1 MSGDITII
9 GTRHNSEKSLQLVRE
24 AIPNREPDIVALEL
38 PPRYFDAGSPNWSV
52 KAALDPRREETLVGL
67 LTQGVM
73 FDDEYWEIDEM
84 PLAAKVAAKEGIP
97 VALIDQSFPLSMDQS
112 GRAISADVLR
122 NLNTIREEWNT
133 HQQLL
138 AERQWVALIE
148 RDLWRGGTAASPFLE
163 YFVELRNQGASN
175 PLNDKQRT
183 NAKKQFDEKQ
193 VTKPLDA
200 VRQFAPNLMEST
212 IDTRDER
219 MAGHLRWL
227 ADDGYDILAF
237 VALGHVEGI
246 RQYLENERSLRE
258 HCVLEPTIVTTSEI
272 PTDTE

>member
-1 MSGDITII
+1 MSGSVTIL
-9 GTRHNSEKSLQLVRE
+9 GTRHNSEESLQLVRE

-38 PPRYFDAGSPNWSV
+38 PPRFFDPDSPNWSV

-67 LTQGVM
+67 LTQSVM
-73 FDDEYWEIDEM
+73 FDDDYWKIDEM
-84 PLAAKVAAKEGIP
+84 PLAAQVATREDIP

-122 NLNTIREEWNT
+122 NLKIIRREWNA

-138 AERQWVALIE
+138 ADREWVSLIE
-148 RDLWRGGTAASPFLE
+148 RDLWHGGTAATPFLQ
-163 YFVELRNQGASN
+163 YFVELRKQGASN
-175 PLNDKQRT
+175 PLNFEQRT

-193 VTKPLDA
+193 VTKQLDVA
-200 VRQFAPNLMEST
+200 RQFTPNLMEST
-212 IDTRDER
+212 IDDRDEQ

-227 ADDGYDILAF
+227 ANKGYDVLAF

-246 RQYLENERSLRE
+246 RQYLEDERSLRE
-258 HCVLEPTIVTTSEI
+258 QYVRKPTIATTSETSMT
-272 PTDTE
+272 TD